1 MKITITRTEAK
12 GFDRRCDV
20 ASKRRT
26 PWMRK
31 GTELGGMI
39 YVDAQYLW

>member
-1 MKITITRTEAK
+1 MKITITHTEAK
-12 GFDRRCDV
+12 SLDRGDD
-20 ASKRRT
+20 AAAKRRT

-31 GTELGGMI
+31 GTELGGMF